1 MDQSPSIAN
10 LAAALAH
17 LQGHLA
23 NVAKTSTN
31 SILRNKYADLAAV
44 RDATAGP
51 LADAGLAVVQ
61 TAVVLEGGQP
71 GLRTALVHT
80 SGEWIGGT
88 LPLKATG
95 NKGVN
100 EMQALGAAITYA
112 RRYGLLAIL
121 GLATDDDDGN
131 GAGPMRTEER
141 RTEERSLDTGGH
153 IPGPPIGG
161 RDLFT
166 LIARFDDRHGAHIRR
181 HINSW
186 TKGKDFPARMVD
198 WDASQVRE
206 AFEEAV
212 RRIMELGWSVPEFVS
227 GYTPEAAPAEE
238 ATEPAKTFSQWL
250 DQWSVFLAAHNAR
263 IINHLHGKLAEKKP
277 ERFDAT
283 TPEGK
288 REQLEAAWNES
299 RAWFDAAIL
308 KYETALTTGRAN
320 GHAN

>member
-100 EMQALGAAITYA
+100 DMQALGAAITYA

-141 RTEERSLDTGGH
+141 THNRL
-153 IPGPPIGG
+153 
-161 RDLFT
+161 L
-166 LIARFDDRHGAHIRR
+166 
-181 HINSW
+181 
-186 TKGKDFPARMVD
+186 
-198 WDASQVRE
+198 Q
-206 AFEEAV
+206 
-212 RRIMELGWSVPEFVS
+212 
-227 GYTPEAAPAEE
+227 TPPAEE
-238 ATEPAKTFSQWL
+238 PAAEPEPTKTFSQWL
-250 DQWSVFLAAHNAR
+250 DQWSVYLNAHNSR
-263 IINHLHGKLAEKKP
+263 IINHLHGRLAEQKP
-277 ERFDAT
+277 ERFNAKT
-283 TPEGK
+283 VEAK